1 MHEMNEDI
9 DSKLRDMSE
18 DSNSKIKNV
27 TKQIEAL
34 QSTMD
39 SRLKE
44 MTGSILEQI
53 RNTRR
58 TK

>member
-1 MHEMNEDI
+1 MNEDI
-9 DSKLRDMSE
+9 DSKLKDMSE
-18 DSNSKIKNV
+18 DTNGKIQNV

-34 QSTMD
+34 QTTMD

-44 MTGSILEQI
+44 MTSSILEQI

>member
-1 MHEMNEDI
+1 MNEDI
-9 DSKLRDMSE
+9 DSKLKDMSE
-18 DSNSKIKNV
+18 DTNGKIKNV
-27 TKQIEAL
+27 TEQIEAL
-34 QSTMD
+34 QTTMD

>member
-1 MHEMNEDI
+1 MNEDI
-9 DSKLRDMSE
+9 DSKLKDMSK
-18 DSNSKIKNV
+18 DTNGKIENV
-27 TKQIEAL
+27 TKQVEAL

-39 SRLKE
+39 QRLKE

-53 RNTRR
+53 RITRR